1 MNMMCEYPIEY
12 TRCFGTVFVV
22 LATCSLIGVI
32 YTLNIRQYKRF
43 GILFTVTFI
52 LCAFFVTGFEINSG
66 SAYRKIPGG
75 FPGGITERI
84 PLVVTAAAFIIA
96 LAVIIT
102 IWLRLRRHVRSM
114 LTPASLQDGLNKLPD
129 GVYFGTEDDIA
140 LLINRKMQE
149 IMNLLFVDPENV
161 SALVDAPDDDHNIR
175 QGSRLISNDMG
186 RFAMLADG
194 TVWDIHEQSIPMKR
208 GRNVTMV
215 REILAY
221 DITKRYEKNVEL
233 EERNRHLNAIN
244 EKLREYSLNLDS
256 ITRQKE
262 MLNAKIR
269 LHDDVGRCLL
279 ALRNY
284 LSSEDNINRSSLCEL
299 WSSTAAVLTNEV
311 ERKDDVD
318 RFEVLKNAAD
328 AVGVSLVINKIG
340 KLDELAVSGVLKR
353 ELEEI
358 VASAIHE
365 CLANTVKHA
374 DGDMLT
380 VDIGYENDFWSMKI
394 TNNGRPPDKEIKE
407 TGGLLNLRN
416 MVELRGY
423 SMEIVSYPV
432 FQLTVSKPRIT
443 KKRKQV

>member
-1 MNMMCEYPIEY
+1 MKMMCEYPIEY
-12 TRCFGTVFVV
+12 IRWFGAVFVV
-22 LATCSLIGVI
+22 LATASLIGVL
-32 YTLNIRQYKRF
+32 YSMNTRQYKRF

-52 LCAFFVTGFEINSG
+52 VCTFFVTGFEINSV
-66 SAYRKIPGG
+66 AADKNIPGG

-84 PLVVTAAAFIIA
+84 PLVVTAGTFITA
-96 LAVIIT
+96 LVVII
-102 IWLRLRRHVRSM
+102 ILWLRLRRHVRSI

-140 LLINRKMQE
+140 LLLNRKMQE
-149 IMNLLFVDPENV
+149 IMNLLFVNPENV
-161 SALVDAPDDDHNIR
+161 SALADAPDDDRNIR
-175 QGSRLISNDMG
+175 QGSRLLSNDMG

-256 ITRQKE
+256 IIRQKE

-279 ALRNY
+279 ALRTY
-284 LSSEDNINRSSLCEL
+284 LSSEDNINRLSLCEL
-299 WSSTAAVLTNEV
+299 WRSTAAVLTNEA

-328 AVGVSLVINKIG
+328 AVGVSLIINKRG
-340 KLDELAVSGVLKR
+340 SLEELNVSGSSQK

-358 VASAIHE
+358 MAFAIHE

-374 DGDMLT
+374 DGDILM
-380 VDIGYENDFWSMKI
+380 VDIGYENDLWSMKI
-394 TNNGRPPDKEIKE
+394 TNNGRPPEKEIKE

-423 SMEIVSYPV
+423 YMEIVSYPV
-432 FQLTVSKPRIT
+432 FQLTVSKHI
-443 KKRKQV
+443 